1 MLRKRGNPTFLE
13 LMKGPAPT
21 RAPRPAQSSPPPP
34 PPPAPLFES
43 ARATSAAPAPAVE
56 PKPVAHV
63 GTFAPQGSQ
72 TPPTAAAH
80 PPAPATGFQP
90 WSADQVQRR
99 ASALLGR
106 SPWILV
112 AAIVGTALVVW
123 ILAYSLGL
131 SAGKA
136 DGDRRVAD
144 VSARYAPPS
153 EPLDPGRA
161 GDPPQRS
168 DPPAN
173 PDQSRK
179 SDNTPPGGGS
189 GSSTPAPK
197 PSPSPV
203 KPGPTPAPEPP
214 PALPS
219 TVDTLTPGYNYL
231 VVATLMKAD
240 ADEAAAY
247 LTANGVPVT
256 LRTVS
261 GKPIDPASPEANN
274 VQWQVV
280 VLKGYAPA
288 DLGRLSGERMALAT
302 KVQSLGRRWKAEN
315 KRAPTDFAQVYWWKF
330 KG

>member
-1 MLRKRGNPTFLE
+1 M
-13 LMKGPAPT
+13 
-21 RAPRPAQSSPPPP
+21 
-34 PPPAPLFES
+34 
-43 ARATSAAPAPAVE
+43 
-56 PKPVAHV
+56 
-63 GTFAPQGSQ
+63 
-72 TPPTAAAH
+72 
-80 PPAPATGFQP
+80 
-90 WSADQVQRR
+90 
-99 ASALLGR
+99 
-106 SPWILV
+106 
-112 AAIVGTALVVW
+112 VW

-144 VSARYAPPS
+144 VSARYAPPA
-153 EPLDPGRA
+153 EPLDPGRTPDDSQRPGRPA
-161 GDPPQRS
+161 GPEKPQ
-168 DPPAN
+168 
-173 PDQSRK
+173 K
-179 SDNTPPGGGS
+179 SDNTAPGGGA
-189 GSSTPAPK
+189 GERPPAPK

-203 KPGPTPAPEPP
+203 RPGPTPTPTPTPTP
-214 PALPS
+214 PALPA

-247 LTANGVPVT
+247 LNANGVPVA